1 MNKMEITKE
10 NGIFFIRGEGGGAG
24 YGGGG
29 FVEGEGLEME
39 KASL

>member
-10 NGIFFIRGEGGGAG
+10 NGIFFIRGEGGRGG
-24 YGGGG
+24 VWGGG